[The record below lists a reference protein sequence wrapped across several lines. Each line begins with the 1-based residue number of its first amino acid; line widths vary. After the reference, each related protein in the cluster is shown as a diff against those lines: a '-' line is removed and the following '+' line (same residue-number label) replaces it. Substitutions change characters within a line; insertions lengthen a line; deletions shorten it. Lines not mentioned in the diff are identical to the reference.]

1 MADVTLAI
9 GSQLFYLS
17 ARGNGPLD
25 AVSNVLKIANP
36 DIKYQFVDYEEHALE
51 TDSDSLAS
59 AYVVIADDEG
69 NHYWGVGVD
78 SDITMASVYALI
90 TAVNRENKGQAVYP
104 HPRLNPRRV
113 PPDIHRNF
121 KRGGFPMGMTMTQK
135 NPRCPRKPAGSEEPS
150 QLIRAK
156 LDMVLGNDITSPVAI
171 REFDRRVH
179 RGL

>member
-9 GSQLFYLS
+9 GSQVFYLS

-25 AVSNVLKIANP
+25 AVSNVLKIANS
-36 DIKYQFVDYEEHALE
+36 DIKYRFVDYEEHALE

-90 TAVNRENKGQAVYP
+90 TAVNRENKVKQFIPTG
-104 HPRLNPRRV
+104 
-113 PPDIHRNF
+113 
-121 KRGGFPMGMTMTQK
+121 
-135 NPRCPRKPAGSEEPS
+135 E
-150 QLIRAK
+150 
-156 LDMVLGNDITSPVAI
+156 
-171 REFDRRVH
+171 
-179 RGL
+179 